1 MYIFYLG
8 SLIFPVAP
16 ESVDIKTNNQN
27 KTLTLINEGEIN
39 LLKSRGLQE
48 ISFEVL
54 IPHQKYSFSKYLG
67 GVLPIQHYTEAL
79 AAMKA
84 TKKPVQFIILRN
96 LKNIS
101 GIYNTNIKVSVED
114 YNLIDSAD
122 KYGED
127 IGISIKLKEYKDK
140 SNILMSIVG
149 KVENKTQY
157 LLTKV
162 RESTKILPKT
172 YTVNPGDTLFTI
184 AKKQLGDGSKA
195 QNLLE
200 LNNLSNLID
209 LTVGQV
215 IRLE

>member
-16 ESVDIKTNNQN
+16 KSVDIKTNNQN

-39 LLKSRGLQE
+39 LLKSGGLQE
-48 ISFEVL
+48 ISFEAW
-54 IPHQKYSFSKYLG
+54 IPHQKYSFTKYLG

-96 LKNIS
+96 MKSIS
-101 GIYNTNIKVSVED
+101 GIYNTNIKVAVED
-114 YNLIDSAD
+114 YNLIDDAD
-122 KYGED
+122 KYGSD

-140 SNILMSIVG
+140 SNILMSVVG
-149 KVENKTQY
+149 NVGNKTQY
-157 LLTKV
+157 LLTKI

-172 YTVNPGDTLFTI
+172 YTVSPGDTLFTI

-200 LNNLSNLID
+200 LNNLPNLID

>member
-39 LLKSRGLQE
+39 LLKSGGLQE

-84 TKKPVQFIILRN
+84 TKKPVQFIILRDM
-96 LKNIS
+96 KSIS
-101 GIYNTNIKVSVED
+101 GIYNTNIKVAVED
-114 YNLIDSAD
+114 YNLIDDAE
-122 KYGED
+122 KYGQD
-127 IGISIKLKEYKDK
+127 IGISIKLKEYRDK
-140 SNILMSIVG
+140 SNIFMSVVG
-149 KVENKTQY
+149 NAGNKTQY

-172 YTVNPGDTLFTI
+172 YTVSPGDTLFTI
-184 AKKQLGDGSKA
+184 AKKQLGDGTKA

-200 LNNLSNLID
+200 LNNLPNLID

>member
-96 LKNIS
+96 LKSIS

>member
-8 SLIFPVAP
+8 SLLFPVAP
-16 ESVDIKTNNQN
+16 EGVNIKANNQN

-84 TKKPVQFIILRN
+84 TKKPIQFIILRN
-96 LKNIS
+96 LKSIS

-114 YNLIDSAD
+114 YSLIDSAD

-162 RESTKILPKT
+162 RESAKILPKT
-172 YTVNPGDTLFTI
+172 YTANPGDTLFTI

-200 LNNLSNLID
+200 LNKLPNLID
-209 LTVGQV
+209 IVAGQV

>member
-8 SLIFPVAP
+8 SLLLPVAP
-16 ESVDIKTNNQN
+16 ESVNIKANNQN

-54 IPHQKYSFSKYLG
+54 IPYQKYAFSKYLG

-96 LKNIS
+96 MKSIS

-114 YNLIDSAD
+114 YNLIDDAD
-122 KYGED
+122 KYGQD
-127 IGISIKLKEYKDK
+127 IGIAIKLKEYKDK
-140 SNILMSIVG
+140 SNILMSVVG
-149 KVENKTQY
+149 SVGNKTQY

-162 RESTKILPKT
+162 RETTKILPKT
-172 YTVNPGDTLFTI
+172 YTVSPGDTLFTI
-184 AKKQLGDGSKA
+184 AKKQLGDGTKA

-200 LNNLSNLID
+200 LNNLPNLID

>member
-8 SLIFPVAP
+8 SLLLPVAP
-16 ESVDIKTNNQN
+16 ESVNIKTNNQN

-39 LLKSRGLQE
+39 LLKSGGLQE
-48 ISFEVL
+48 INFEVM

-96 LKNIS
+96 MKSIS
-101 GIYNTNIKVSVED
+101 GIYNTNIKVAVED
-114 YNLIDSAD
+114 YNLIDDAD
-122 KYGED
+122 KYGSD

-162 RESTKILPKT
+162 RENTKILSKT

-200 LNNLSNLID
+200 LNKLPNLID

>member
-8 SLIFPVAP
+8 SLLFPVAP
-16 ESVDIKTNNQN
+16 EGVNIKANNQN

-39 LLKSRGLQE
+39 LLKSGGLQE
-48 ISFEVL
+48 INFEVM

-96 LKNIS
+96 LKSIS

-114 YNLIDSAD
+114 YNLIDDAG
-122 KYGED
+122 KYGQD